1 MSEVA
6 NYTDVFQ
13 SWQDHRFNFSLAV
26 PLTNTPGLRKPQLA
40 AIYATLGHL
49 VVDPSSP
56 ATVVMPT
63 GTGKTDTM
71 LALLIAGKM
80 SRTLI
85 LVPSDALRTQ
95 ISGKCEKFVTL
106 RTVGAISDTALN
118 PVVEVINSGMSEQEV
133 LQLAKAN
140 VIVATPQALQLF
152 DKDAL
157 QALVGICSHLL
168 IDEVG
173 AVSKNLSTGNHVFSL
188 PQLHFEKMV

>member
-1 MSEVA
+1 
-6 NYTDVFQ
+6 
-13 SWQDHRFNFSLAV
+13 
-26 PLTNTPGLRKPQLA
+26 
-40 AIYATLGHL
+40 
-49 VVDPSSP
+49 
-56 ATVVMPT
+56 
-63 GTGKTDTM
+63 
-71 LALLIAGKM
+71 M

-168 IDEVG
+168 IDEAHHVAATSWG
-173 AVSKNLSTGNHVFSL
+173 RIKKLSTGNHVFSL

>member
-13 SWQDHRFNFSLAV
+13 SWQDHRFNFNLSV

-40 AIYATLGHL
+40 AIYAMLGHL

-95 ISGKCEKFVTL
+95 ISGKCEKFITL
-106 RTVGAISDTALN
+106 RTVGAVSDTALN
-118 PVVEVINSGMSEQEV
+118 PVVEVVNSGMSEQEV

-140 VIVATPQALQLF
+140 VIVAMTCPH
-152 DKDAL
+152 D
-157 QALVGICSHLL
+157 
-168 IDEVG
+168 
-173 AVSKNLSTGNHVFSL
+173 
-188 PQLHFEKMV
+188 